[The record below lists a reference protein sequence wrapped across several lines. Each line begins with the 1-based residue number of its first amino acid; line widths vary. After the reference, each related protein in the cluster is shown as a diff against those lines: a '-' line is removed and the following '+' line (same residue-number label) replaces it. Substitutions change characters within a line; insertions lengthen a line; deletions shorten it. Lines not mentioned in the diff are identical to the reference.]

1 MDAVFKALF
10 GAVKSLV
17 HPIILTIVLMPMVLA
32 LTFWAA
38 AGWAFW
44 DICTEVIRSL
54 ILDIAATTWAA
65 KWDLDKAASW
75 IATAAVVAILI
86 PAVILT
92 SILIATLFAMPL
104 LVRHVSQ
111 QHYPRLARR
120 RGGTTI
126 GSVWNAVA
134 AVSLFALVWIATLP
148 LWLLGPLAVIL
159 PLLLSA
165 NLNQRLFRY
174 DALSEHAD
182 ASEMNR
188 IFAVA
193 RGRLFLLGI
202 ITGVLYFIPPF
213 SLLAPVFS
221 ALAFIHL
228 GLSEL
233 EQLRAQG
240 DSIEGHPLTRDG

>member
-1 MDAVFKALF
+1 MNAVFKALS
-10 GAVKSLV
+10 GAVRSLV
-17 HPIILTIVLMPMVLA
+17 HPIILTILLMPMLMA
-32 LTFWAA
+32 LTFWVV

-44 DICTEVIRSL
+44 ESSTEAIQRL

-65 KWDLDKAASW
+65 NWDLVKAASW
-75 IATAAVVAILI
+75 IATAVVVAILI

-104 LVRHVSQ
+104 LVRHVAQ
-111 QHYPRLARR
+111 QHYPRLERR
-120 RGGTTI
+120 CGGTAI
-126 GSVWNAVA
+126 GSIWNAVA
-134 AVSLFALVWIATLP
+134 AVFLFALVWIATLP
-148 LWLLGPLAVIL
+148 LWLLGPLAAIL

-165 NLNQRLFRY
+165 YLNQRLFRY

-182 ASEMNR
+182 ESEMHR

-213 SLLAPVFS
+213 SLVAPVFS

-228 GLSEL
+228 CLSEL
-233 EQLRAQG
+233 EQMRAHG
-240 DSIEGHPLTRDG
+240 DSIEGQLLKREG